1 MHDYGM
7 DRYQKIEK
15 NGNMGEGTY
24 GVVYKAK
31 DRLTDKFVA
40 MKVFCAFNITTFN
53 HQQRKFALRQTTKV
67 FPAQRCVKCQ
77 LFVNSNTPT
86 LSSEFVT
93 F

>member
-1 MHDYGM
+1 MARKQKTVQTEAIVHDFAM

-40 MKVFCAFNITTFN
+40 MKVF
-53 HQQRKFALRQTTKV
+53 LRTSLLV
-67 FPAQRCVKCQ
+67 
-77 LFVNSNTPT
+77 
-86 LSSEFVT
+86 
-93 F
+93 